1 MIDDS
6 VPNNERNERNTNM
19 RPKYTLLFVLAAMLL
34 TVAAQATDLPSGVI
48 VTERVWNDCPT
59 SMITTTVGAGSVNLV
74 EQKQFC
80 GAGWG
85 SRHNWRFS
93 DGVSAVAFANADGFR
108 VSCDLT
114 ISGTGEAEG
123 GLSLAPWWSTA
134 VGGQF
139 NFRTTDG
146 EIACFGG
153 RMPFYSFTV
162 NHGITYTKGETVHV
176 EMTYLPNSLA
186 PHAPATIEYSVELGG
201 SVYTSGQL
209 AFDEG
214 NPAEPY
220 GTWGMLDDAQVG
232 ADMLHFL
239 QQGDVDGYI
248 EFDFANITFED
259 LGTVANED
267 MTFSRVKSLF
277 R

>member
-1 MIDDS
+1 
-6 VPNNERNERNTNM
+6 M
-19 RPKYTLLFVLAAMLL
+19 RPKTTLILTAAVMLL
-34 TVAAQATDLPSGVI
+34 AVAAQATQLPDGVV

-59 SMITTTVGAGSVNLV
+59 SMITTTTGANSVNLV

-85 SRHNWRFS
+85 SRHNFRFS
-93 DGVSAVAFANADGFR
+93 SGGTAIAFANADGFR
-108 VSCDLT
+108 VSADMT

-153 RMPFYSFTV
+153 RMPFYSFTG

-186 PHAPATIEYSVELGG
+186 PHAPATIEYTVELGG

-209 AFDEG
+209 PFDEG

-239 QQGDVDGYI
+239 QEGDVDGYI
-248 EFDFANITFED
+248 EFDFQNITFED
-259 LGTVANED
+259 LGTVANEN
-267 MTFSRVKSLF
+267 MTFSNVKALY

>member
-1 MIDDS
+1 MI
-6 VPNNERNERNTNM
+6 VLA
-19 RPKYTLLFVLAAMLL
+19 TLLLAGVALA
-34 TVAAQATDLPSGVI
+34 TVSPAGI
-48 VTERVWNDCPT
+48 EVTERVWNDCPT
-59 SMITTTVGAGSVNLV
+59 SMITTTVASSSVNLV

-93 DGVSAVAFANADGFR
+93 DGAVAQQFANADGFR

-114 ISGTGEAEG
+114 FSGTGEGEG
-123 GLSLAPWWSTA
+123 GLAIAPWWSSA
-134 VGGQF
+134 VGGVF
-139 NFRTTDG
+139 NLRTTDG

-153 RMPFYSFTV
+153 RLPFYSFTGSQGV
-162 NHGITYTKGETVHV
+162 TYTKGLTAHV
-176 EMTYLPNSLA
+176 TIAYLPNALA
-186 PHAPATIEYSVELGG
+186 PHAPATIEYSLELEG
-201 SVYTSGQL
+201 SSYTSGAL
-209 AFDEG
+209 PFDEG

-220 GTWGMLDDAQVG
+220 GVWGMLDDAQIG

-239 QQGDVDGYI
+239 LDGDPDGYM
-248 EFDFANITFED
+248 EFDFANIMFED

-267 MTFSRVKSLF
+267 MTWGSMKALF